1 MRIILVTPSYFPII
15 GGSEILT
22 RVISKELNEQGIHV
36 DIMTLNMDE
45 KWKTRWNATLDTD
58 GLSRVFK
65 EPAINPLPNLP
76 NPMFNFLRMNVIPTL
91 GFLKK
96 LGQYDIIHFIGEAD
110 LSFPLFSFF
119 MKKPKLLQC
128 VGIFR
133 KGGIYKYYMN
143 DRAFLG
149 RTFCRLL
156 PRIADSFII
165 SSDEEKKLLSEMGV
179 PADRISVL
187 PIGIDTRVFR
197 PDQRRKTDN
206 LVLFVG
212 RISKIKGLHNL
223 IRALPY
229 VETPVRLAIVGP
241 KWEPEYSRE
250 IEETARIINEQGFH
264 RIIFMGSMGQSE
276 LISCYQEAA
285 LLVCPY
291 LYETHSNVVRE
302 ALACGTPV
310 LSTGSHLVEGRSDG
324 IVLVPNEPKKIGDAL
339 DRLLKDKNLREKL
352 GREGRETVEKYC
364 SWKNI
369 ISDLVRLYQEK
380 LTVWQL

>member
-1 MRIILVTPSYFPII
+1 MRVILVTPSYFPII

-22 RVISKELNEQGIHV
+22 RVISKELNEQGIHS

-45 KWKTRWNATLDTD
+45 KWKPRWRAALDRD
-58 GLSRVFK
+58 GLSYVFK
-65 EPAINPLPNLP
+65 EPAVNPFPNLP
-76 NPMFNFLRMNVIPTL
+76 NLMFNFLRINVIPTL

-96 LGQYDIIHFIGEAD
+96 LRHYDIIHFIGEAD
-110 LSFPLFSFF
+110 LSFPLFSFL

-133 KGGIYKYYMN
+133 KGGIYRYYMN

-149 RTFCRLL
+149 RTFCRVLA
-156 PRIADSFII
+156 RIADSFII
-165 SSDEEKKLLSEMGV
+165 SSDEEKKLLSEIGI
-179 PADRISVL
+179 PANRISVL
-187 PIGIDTRVFR
+187 PIGVNTMVFR
-197 PDQRRKTDN
+197 PDEARKTDN

-223 IRALPY
+223 IGALPY
-229 VETPVRLAIVGP
+229 VETPVKLAIVGP

-250 IEETARIINEQGFH
+250 IEETAEKINEGGFH
-264 RIIFMGSMGQSE
+264 KIIFMGSMGQSD
-276 LISCYQEAA
+276 LISFYQEAA

-310 LSTGSHLVEGRSDG
+310 LSTGSHLVEGRPDG
-324 IVLVPNEPKKIGDAL
+324 IVLIPNEPKKIADAL
-339 DRLLKDKNLREKL
+339 ARLLKDKSLRKKL

-380 LTVWQL
+380 L